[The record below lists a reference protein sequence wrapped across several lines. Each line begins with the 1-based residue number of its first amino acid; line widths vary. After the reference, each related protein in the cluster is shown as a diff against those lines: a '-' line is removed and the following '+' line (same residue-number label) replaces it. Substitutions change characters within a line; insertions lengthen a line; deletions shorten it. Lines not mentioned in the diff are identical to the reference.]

1 MNMYTKLTMHLER
14 HIYKK
19 GANKGDAPANKDK
32 RRRDYHRVVKNND
45 GTMAVR
51 LFGTDIL
58 TAYEDGTVRI
68 HTDGWYARRLTILRL
83 NESFGFFTGVS
94 IGMRTQ
100 NIFSHNQPI
109 LSVNGK
115 KYSYYDGIT
124 LNAQGEIITELRA
137 FEQKRIDKAEST
149 EFADELKESGFK
161 DAYNILYATTTPEHI
176 GENNYELFGT
186 NWRDVLVD
194 NNRAD
199 KWQMLIA
206 RTKYYRYYSY
216 KDGRFVTEEKA
227 TAKSCWATIMAECK
241 KNMYVVSRS
250 ETFVL

>member
-1 MNMYTKLTMHLER
+1 MHLER
-14 HIYKK
+14 HMYKK
-19 GANKGDAPANKDK
+19 GANKGDAPADGTK

-68 HTDGWYARRLTILRL
+68 HTDGWYDRRLTVLRL
-83 NESFGFFTGVS
+83 NGSFCFFTGVS
-94 IGMRTQ
+94 VGMRMQ
-100 NIFSHNQPI
+100 NVFSYNQPI

-124 LNAQGEIITELRA
+124 LDAQGEITTPLRA
-137 FEQKRIDKAEST
+137 FEQKRIDKKETA

-161 DAYNILYATTTPEHI
+161 DAFKLLYATTTPEHI
-176 GENNYELFGT
+176 GENNYELFGVD
-186 NWRDVLVD
+186 WRDVLTNVHL
-194 NNRAD
+194 AS
-199 KWQMLIA
+199 KWQLIIA
-206 RTKYYRYYSY
+206 RAKYERDYWSPRTGGSMW
-216 KDGRFVTEEKA
+216 KEKSD
-227 TAKSCWATIMAECK
+227 AKACWATIMAACK